1 MKESKR
7 FFFEKKKQKTFAKW
21 VPGFAMARAHAT
33 PPRHCEPRSGAAIQK
48 RAAEAKASRPTV
60 SMWRTTRVLRGAAHL
75 PARRVSGLPRRY
87 AARNDAGALESRRP
101 GRTKYSSL

>member
-33 PPRHCEPRSGAAIQK
+33 PPRHCEPRSGAA
-48 RAAEAKASRPTV
+48 
-60 SMWRTTRVLRGAAHL
+60 
-75 PARRVSGLPRRY
+75 
-87 AARNDAGALESRRP
+87 
-101 GRTKYSSL
+101 